1 MLALYQPHSAS
12 VSQLVSECRQQGS
25 YRYTQVLHNFRYRLP
40 FCIQSLI
47 FTAFWHI
54 EVCYTVIY
62 GFTIAQGSHSAPYCR
77 IACVAG
83 LHPSGIEPGTI
94 PYPCLQKASEIV
106 KIFKTFQSF
115 QTTFHYLLINYVTL
129 KNY

>member
-1 MLALYQPHSAS
+1 MDLL
-12 VSQLVSECRQQGS
+12 
-25 YRYTQVLHNFRYRLP
+25 LHREAILP
-40 FCIQSLI
+40 L
-47 FTAFWHI
+47 
-54 EVCYTVIY
+54 
-62 GFTIAQGSHSAPYCR
+62 R

-115 QTTFHYLLINYVTL
+115 QTTFHYLLINKLCYIEKLLEKATPEHSG
-129 KNY
+129 